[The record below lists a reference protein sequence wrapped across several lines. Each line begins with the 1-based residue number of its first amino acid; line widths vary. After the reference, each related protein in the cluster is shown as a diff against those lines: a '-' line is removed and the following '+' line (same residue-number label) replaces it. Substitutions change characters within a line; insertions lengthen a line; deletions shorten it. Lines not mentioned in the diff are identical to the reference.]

1 MQTGNHS
8 MKTHL
13 LILSLILGMV
23 SCSSTPFNG
32 SDTCPEGALA
42 SQTCTAISH
51 QPAMGGL
58 FAWAEGDKL
67 WNDDI
72 VTVSF
77 MNGTQGQ
84 INQAWLRFAVV
95 DGAAPGLQFR
105 KVQRDGQIRVGFG
118 CGGHWSYLGTDALR
132 QPKTKQT
139 MNLQLS
145 DRSSS
150 REWDR
155 VTIHEVLHAIAL
167 GHEHQHPDG
176 NIPWNR
182 ERVLQFY
189 RSTQGWSDDQ
199 IEYQVLRSP
208 SIKDLRTTGFRTDS
222 IMAYPIPAELTD
234 GKMVVGW
241 NHRFTKEDRQLVAE
255 LYP

>member
-1 MQTGNHS
+1 

-13 LILSLILGMV
+13 LIPLLILGMV

-42 SQTCTAISH
+42 SQTCTAITH

-58 FAWAEGDKL
+58 FAWAEGNKL
-67 WNDDI
+67 WNDNV

-77 MNGTQGQ
+77 MNGTQSQ

-95 DGAAPGLQFR
+95 DGAAPGLEFR

-155 VTIHEVLHAIAL
+155 VTIHEVLHAIGF
-167 GHEHQHPDG
+167 GHEHQHPDAF
-176 NIPWNR
+176 IPWDR
-182 ERVLQFY
+182 QKVLDFY
-189 RSTQGWSDDQ
+189 RRTQGWSDDQ
-199 IEYQVLRSP
+199 TDFQVLRRKT
-208 SIKDLRTTGFRTDS
+208 IDRIRTTGFRLDS
-222 IMAYPIPAELTD
+222 IMMYPIPAELTN

-241 NHRFTKEDRQLVAE
+241 NTLFTKEDRQLVAE
-255 LYP
+255 LYPAR